1 MPRHRNAPI
10 QQPVTIN
17 GLELFLVQ
25 IGRTE
30 QAEPVRSLLV
40 RMTTDSGSEGWGEAT
55 LPWHREELPA
65 RQDLLLSAL
74 VGRSVFD
81 TEELQTLELLGSLPL
96 RSAVETACWDA
107 LARTLGRPLCHLL
120 GGDYR
125 RRIPLAVR
133 LSGDTAQR
141 AVRLARE
148 LVDQGFH
155 TQVLG
160 SSGQPEHDL
169 AALRAVRQ
177 GGGDRLELRLD
188 AAAAYDLQT
197 ARDLCA
203 ELEGLGLELVI
214 DPLATEEL
222 HPVASLGRQTTVP
235 LAVWRAIHGPG
246 DVLAAV
252 RSGAAGFVVI
262 DLERVGGILPARK
275 AAAVAEA
282 GGITALL
289 AASPSVGVA
298 TAAMLQLAAATP
310 ALASLSEAAYP
321 QLRDDVLAEP
331 LETIDGMLVVP
342 QGPGLGVEVDRGKVE
357 RYQVS

>member
-1 MPRHRNAPI
+1 MPPHRNAPP

-17 GLELFLVQ
+17 ELELFLVQ
-25 IGRTE
+25 IRRTE
-30 QAEPVRSLLV
+30 SAEPVRSVLV
-40 RMTTDSGSEGWGEAT
+40 RVTTDSGAEGWGEAG
-55 LPWHREELPA
+55 LPWRPEELA
-65 RQDLLLSAL
+65 GRQELLLSAL
-74 VGRSVFD
+74 AGRSVFD
-81 TEELQTLELLGSLPL
+81 TEELQTLELLDPPPL

-107 LARTLGRPLCHLL
+107 LARNVGRPLCHLW

-133 LSGDTAQR
+133 LSGTTPQR
-141 AVRLARE
+141 IVRLARE

-160 SSGQPEHDL
+160 STGQPEHDL

-177 GGGDRLELRLD
+177 AGGDRLELRLD
-188 AAAAYDLQT
+188 GAEAYDMET

-203 ELEGLGLELVI
+203 ELDDLGVELLI
-214 DPLATEEL
+214 DPLATGEL
-222 HPVASLGRQTTVP
+222 YPVTSLGRQTTVP
-235 LAVWRAIHGPG
+235 LAVWRAIHGPA

-262 DLERVGGILPARK
+262 DLGRVGGVLPSRK
-275 AAAVAEA
+275 SGAVAEA
-282 GGITALL
+282 GGVTALL
-289 AASPSVGVA
+289 AGPPSVGVA
-298 TAAMLQLAAATP
+298 TAVLLQLAAATP
-310 ALASLSEAAYP
+310 AFASLSEAGYH

-331 LETIDGMLVVP
+331 LETVDGMLAVP

-357 RYQVS
+357 RYQVA